1 MSEIKLSEE
10 LKEESKRNLIFFKVL
25 GFPDIIFDIQAL
37 EAENKGLKASFI
49 DQRKAWLWV
58 KGLIP
63 DYLNDPDPLTEERYQ
78 ELAKLSEKTK
88 GGREEMSDDYLKKQ
102 KEADKLMMSTKIE
115 LVDKFQAMEAEN
127 KRLKEGLKVIENHA
141 YQYGKGE
148 PYFLGIQRIFEKRK
162 LKFTNGQ

>member
-10 LKEESKRNLIFFKVL
+10 LKEESKRNATFFKVL

-37 EAENKGLKASFI
+37 EAEIKGLKA
-49 DQRKAWLWV
+49 DEVKYLRK
-58 KGLIP
+58 
-63 DYLNDPDPLTEERYQ
+63 LTFYNSIWESKYQ
-78 ELAKLSEKTK
+78 KKL
-88 GGREEMSDDYLKKQ
+88 

>member
-10 LKEESKRNLIFFKVL
+10 LKEESKRNPTFFKVL

-37 EAENKGLKASFI
+37 EAEVEVFKKESKLAISLAYASC
-49 DQRKAWLWV
+49 K
-58 KGLIP
+58 
-63 DYLNDPDPLTEERYQ
+63 
-78 ELAKLSEKTK
+78 
-88 GGREEMSDDYLKKQ
+88 
-102 KEADKLMMSTKIE
+102 
-115 LVDKFQAMEAEN
+115 AEN